1 MARMTKRRSRRHFT
15 AEYKREAVRLARASG
30 KSVAEVAQELDLTE
44 TSLRAWIKQADV
56 DDRQA
61 SDGPLTSAERA
72 EIARLR
78 RELRKVTQERDVL
91 KKATAFFAKTS
102 T

>member
-1 MARMTKRRSRRHFT
+1 MTKRRSRRHFT

-30 KSVAEVAQELDLTE
+30 KGRRRGRAGLDLTE

-56 DDRQA
+56 DERQA

>member
-1 MARMTKRRSRRHFT
+1 MTKRRSRRHFT

-30 KSVAEVAQELDLTE
+30 KGVAEVAQELDLTE

-56 DDRQA
+56 DERQA